1 MATHVAHEIDNAAR
15 LIPTDR
21 QRTSHRWSNITRSTT
36 AAPTIFATIDEDGG
50 QRISVLGTDRA
61 EICGA
66 FKPVDRPYWLMYV
79 TKTIADVI
87 DRSRPTLIPHRLQL
101 PAQQDARQW
110 LELIAGL
117 YMKAVNQ

>member
-1 MATHVAHEIDNAAR
+1 MVPAVVTTIDN
-15 LIPTDR
+15 
-21 QRTSHRWSNITRSTT
+21 
-36 AAPTIFATIDEDGG
+36 DGA
-50 QRISVLGTDRA
+50 QRISVFGADRA

-79 TKTIADVI
+79 TKTIAEAV
-87 DRSRPTLIPHRLQL
+87 DRSERTLIPHRLHL

-117 YMKAVNQ
+117 YVKAANQ

>member
-1 MATHVAHEIDNAAR
+1 M
-15 LIPTDR
+15 
-21 QRTSHRWSNITRSTT
+21 RTTT
-36 AAPTIFATIDEDGG
+36 VVPAVVTTIDDDGA
-50 QRISVLGTDRA
+50 QRISVFGADRA

-79 TKTIADVI
+79 TKTITEAADL
-87 DRSRPTLIPHRLQL
+87 SQPTLIAHRLQL

-117 YMKAVNQ
+117 YVKAADQ